1 MVKGFFTPGFVTSNV
16 GSSATTTQYL
26 TGDFNND
33 GVADLIQISGSTGD
47 LKYNANTSINNG
59 SGSFS
64 LSLVPSVVGNYETTT
79 RYLSLDVNNDGF
91 ADLIEIWKNGT
102 TNKFQS
108 ATWVNNGQGSF
119 NIGPETTNIGNFAA
133 NTKYLNADVN
143 NDGFAD
149 LIQISQNTVTNKY
162 TATTWNNNGLGSFSV
177 GFLTSSIGNY
187 EATTQYL
194 TGDFNSDGVA
204 DLIEIWKNGTT
215 NKFQSATWV
224 NNGQGSFNIGPET
237 LNIGN
242 FATNTQYLSADVN
255 NDGATDLIE
264 IWQNGTTN
272 KFQSTTWVN
281 NGLGSFNIGAET
293 TDIGNYAANTKYLS
307 ADVNTDGSPDLIQIF
322 QNGTKF
328 SAATWIN
335 SEDAIVVTLAVSPN
349 SVTEDGTANLVYTFT
364 RTGDT
369 TNALN
374 VSYNIAGTANIS
386 DYTGATPGTGK
397 TITFAAGAST
407 TTLIINPT
415 ADTIFEGNET
425 VALTLASGTD
435 YIVGTTTV
443 VTGTI
448 TNDDFATP
456 SITLAVSPSSV
467 NEDGTANLV
476 YTFTRTGATTNAL
489 NVSYNIAGT
498 ANISDYTG
506 ATPGTGKTITF
517 AAGAST
523 TTLII
528 NPTADTIFEGNET
541 VALTLASGTDYIV
554 GTTTAVTGTILNDDV
569 ATPSITLA
577 VSPSSVTEDGTAN
590 LVYTFTRTGDT
601 TNALNVSYNIAGTA
615 NISDYTGATPGTGKT
630 ITFAAGAST
639 TTLIINPTADTIFEG
654 NETVALTLASGTDYI
669 VGTTTVVTGTI
680 TNDDFA
686 TPSITLAV
694 SPSSVNEDGTANLVY
709 TFTRT
714 GATTN
719 ALNVSYN
726 IAGTANISDYTGA
739 TPGTGKTI
747 TFAAGA
753 STTTLIINPTAD
765 IIVEGNETVALTLAL
780 GTGYSVGTT
789 TAVTGTIT
797 NDDLGA
803 STTTI
808 LPANFNNLTL
818 TGISNINGTGNAGN
832 NVITGNSGNNSLNGG
847 AGTDTLIGGAGDD
860 TYLFPITT
868 AAGLGSDTIK
878 DASGIDTIS
887 FAGTP
892 ATVSNIR
899 LNLSIPFTQTVAA
912 GTKITLDS
920 GNAIEN
926 AIGGLGD
933 DRLIGNTLDN
943 YLEGG
948 LGNDL
953 LSGGFGDDNLF
964 GGLGNNTLTGGDGND
979 ILISGLGTDN
989 LFGGVGN
996 DQFLYTGSA
1005 AFNSTVNGVATIADF
1020 STGSDQLVLS
1030 KTLFAS
1036 LTSDIGTGFSNSSEF
1051 GYVEDDAL
1059 AGSSSATIVYSL
1071 SSGSLF
1077 YNEDGATAGFGTGG
1091 EFAILDPLVATD
1103 FQIIV

>member
-91 ADLIEIWKNGT
+91 
-102 TNKFQS
+102 
-108 ATWVNNGQGSF
+108 
-119 NIGPETTNIGNFAA
+119 
-133 NTKYLNADVN
+133 
-143 NDGFAD
+143 
-149 LIQISQNTVTNKY
+149 
-162 TATTWNNNGLGSFSV
+162 
-177 GFLTSSIGNY
+177 
-187 EATTQYL
+187 
-194 TGDFNSDGVA
+194 A

-374 VSYNIAGTANIS
+374 VNYSIAGTANIG

-407 TTLIINPT
+407 TNLTINPT
-415 ADTIFEGNET
+415 ADTIF
-425 VALTLASGTD
+425 
-435 YIVGTTTV
+435 
-443 VTGTI
+443 
-448 TNDDFATP
+448 
-456 SITLAVSPSSV
+456 
-467 NEDGTANLV
+467 
-476 YTFTRTGATTNAL
+476 
-489 NVSYNIAGT
+489 
-498 ANISDYTG
+498 
-506 ATPGTGKTITF
+506 
-517 AAGAST
+517 
-523 TTLII
+523 
-528 NPTADTIFEGNET
+528 
-541 VALTLASGTDYIV
+541 
-554 GTTTAVTGTILNDDV
+554 
-569 ATPSITLA
+569 
-577 VSPSSVTEDGTAN
+577 
-590 LVYTFTRTGDT
+590 
-601 TNALNVSYNIAGTA
+601 
-615 NISDYTGATPGTGKT
+615 
-630 ITFAAGAST
+630 
-639 TTLIINPTADTIFEG
+639 
-654 NETVALTLASGTDYI
+654 
-669 VGTTTVVTGTI
+669 
-680 TNDDFA
+680 
-686 TPSITLAV
+686 
-694 SPSSVNEDGTANLVY
+694 
-709 TFTRT
+709 
-714 GATTN
+714 
-719 ALNVSYN
+719 
-726 IAGTANISDYTGA
+726 
-739 TPGTGKTI
+739 
-747 TFAAGA
+747 
-753 STTTLIINPTAD
+753 
-765 IIVEGNETVALTLAL
+765 EGNETVALTLAL

>member
-1 MVKGFFTPGFVTSNV
+1 
-16 GSSATTTQYL
+16 
-26 TGDFNND
+26 
-33 GVADLIQISGSTGD
+33 
-47 LKYNANTSINNG
+47 
-59 SGSFS
+59 
-64 LSLVPSVVGNYETTT
+64 
-79 RYLSLDVNNDGF
+79 
-91 ADLIEIWKNGT
+91 
-102 TNKFQS
+102 
-108 ATWVNNGQGSF
+108 
-119 NIGPETTNIGNFAA
+119 
-133 NTKYLNADVN
+133 
-143 NDGFAD
+143 
-149 LIQISQNTVTNKY
+149 
-162 TATTWNNNGLGSFSV
+162 
-177 GFLTSSIGNY
+177 
-187 EATTQYL
+187 
-194 TGDFNSDGVA
+194 
-204 DLIEIWKNGTT
+204 
-215 NKFQSATWV
+215 
-224 NNGQGSFNIGPET
+224 
-237 LNIGN
+237 
-242 FATNTQYLSADVN
+242 
-255 NDGATDLIE
+255 
-264 IWQNGTTN
+264 
-272 KFQSTTWVN
+272 
-281 NGLGSFNIGAET
+281 
-293 TDIGNYAANTKYLS
+293 
-307 ADVNTDGSPDLIQIF
+307 
-322 QNGTKF
+322 
-328 SAATWIN
+328 
-335 SEDAIVVTLAVSPN
+335 
-349 SVTEDGTANLVYTFT
+349 
-364 RTGDT
+364 
-369 TNALN
+369 
-374 VSYNIAGTANIS
+374 
-386 DYTGATPGTGK
+386 
-397 TITFAAGAST
+397 
-407 TTLIINPT
+407 
-415 ADTIFEGNET
+415 
-425 VALTLASGTD
+425 
-435 YIVGTTTV
+435 
-443 VTGTI
+443 
-448 TNDDFATP
+448 
-456 SITLAVSPSSV
+456 
-467 NEDGTANLV
+467 
-476 YTFTRTGATTNAL
+476 
-489 NVSYNIAGT
+489 
-498 ANISDYTG
+498 
-506 ATPGTGKTITF
+506 
-517 AAGAST
+517 
-523 TTLII
+523 
-528 NPTADTIFEGNET
+528 
-541 VALTLASGTDYIV
+541 
-554 GTTTAVTGTILNDDV
+554 
-569 ATPSITLA
+569 
-577 VSPSSVTEDGTAN
+577 
-590 LVYTFTRTGDT
+590 
-601 TNALNVSYNIAGTA
+601 
-615 NISDYTGATPGTGKT
+615 
-630 ITFAAGAST
+630 
-639 TTLIINPTADTIFEG
+639 
-654 NETVALTLASGTDYI
+654 
-669 VGTTTVVTGTI
+669 
-680 TNDDFA
+680 
-686 TPSITLAV
+686 
-694 SPSSVNEDGTANLVY
+694 
-709 TFTRT
+709 
-714 GATTN
+714 
-719 ALNVSYN
+719 
-726 IAGTANISDYTGA
+726 
-739 TPGTGKTI
+739 TGKTI